1 MEEFLVV
8 ISVSIA
14 DSHGE
19 EIQCHLEVGTL
30 PAADKQ
36 YLCHKSLENPACI
49 PVYVFP
55 YYFTVTIWLS
65 SGFLAMPFI
74 EYDDES
80 RIILICSGIVMR
92 TLTFV
97 P

>member
-36 YLCHKSLENPACI
+36 YLCHKSLEKSSLHTCLCVPILFHCEHMVIFWVLGDA
-49 PVYVFP
+49 VY
-55 YYFTVTIWLS
+55 
-65 SGFLAMPFI
+65 
-74 EYDDES
+74 
-80 RIILICSGIVMR
+80 RI
-92 TLTFV
+92 
-97 P
+97 